1 MEGIEKSLYRI
12 GALKDI
18 ILLRVSGYIDTTTSP
33 DLQKTL
39 AEQINQGNN
48 QFIIDLGGVHYVSSA
63 GWGIFVGEIR
73 GLREKGGDLKITQMT
88 PDVYEV
94 FEMLE
99 FNRILTSY
107 DSLEE
112 AIDDFDYCRG
122 LKFTSPHNGALT
134 EIQESDSTPTEDEIE
149 AIAARRHEKGIAVP
163 KSASFS
169 KRKLAIEEADLP
181 VTEKI
186 KKIVIENPMGGVMS
200 ICKELKSQRFGFTK
214 IGYFKLRA
222 TLKKMNL
229 ESKAK
234 RYRFYRSR

>member
-1 MEGIEKSLYRI
+1 MEGIEKSIYKI

-18 ILLRVSGYIDTTTSP
+18 ILLRVSGYIDTTTSS
-33 DLQKTL
+33 DLQKTI

-122 LKFTSPHNGALT
+122 LKFTTPQNGSLL
-134 EIQESDSTPTEDEIE
+134 EIQESDLAPGQEEID
-149 AIAARRHEKGIAVP
+149 AIAARRQDKGAAA
-163 KSASFS
+163 KSASFA
-169 KRKLAIEEADLP
+169 KRKLTVEEADLP

-186 KKIVIENPMGGVMS
+186 KKIVIENPMGGVMN
-200 ICKELKSQRFGFTK
+200 IRKELKSQRFGFTR

-222 TLKKMNL
+222 TLKKMNM
-229 ESKAK
+229 ETKAK